1 MSRIRASIVGSLPKP
16 SWLAEPEKLR
26 GAWRLPPELLAEGTD
41 DAVKLWADEQERASL
56 DVVTDGEQRRRHYI
70 WGFIESL
77 MKVDFDQLGL
87 RKSRGQRYVQ
97 QTPAPRVLGE
107 MQWSG
112 PVLTEGLRF
121 LKSRTKRPVKITLPG
136 PMTVADSVIDE
147 FGGRSDAEFAM
158 AYAKLLNKEVR
169 ALSEAG
175 ADVIQIDEP
184 CFNIYL
190 DEVGE
195 WGMEALEL
203 AFEGVTAKRAVHI
216 CYGYGVPQ
224 VLAWKSANKDWN
236 QYHHTLPLLAK
247 SSIDQVSVECT
258 ASGINLEVLGTAQG
272 QGSDGRRHRRRHRAG
287 RDAGHRRETDRSRPQ
302 VRPARTHD
310 RLHRLR
316 PRPPQPP
323 RRRRQDERAG
333 SGGGAGEW
341 IEREELGVPAS
352 QGRASS
358 SPRGLP
364 QVG

>member
-16 SWLAEPEKLR
+16 AWLAEPEKLR
-26 GAWRLPPELLAEGTD
+26 GAWRLPPDLLVEGTD

-56 DVVTDGEQRRRHYI
+56 DVITDGEQRRRHYI

-97 QTPAPRVLGE
+97 QTQAPRVLGQ
-107 MQWSG
+107 MHWSG

-121 LKSRTKRPVKITLPG
+121 LKSRTNRPVKITLPG

-147 FGGRSDAEFAM
+147 FGGRSDADFAM

-190 DEVGE
+190 EAVDE
-195 WGMEALEL
+195 WGIEALET
-203 AFEGVTAKRAVHI
+203 AFAGVTAKRAVHI

-224 VLAWKSANKDWN
+224 VLAWKSANMDWN

-247 SSIDQVSVECT
+247 SSIDQVSVECA
-258 ASGINLEVLGTAQG
+258 ASGINLEVLELLKGKEVMVGVIDVGTE
-272 QGSDGRRHRRRHRAG
+272 DI
-287 RDAGHRRETDRSRPQ
+287 ETPDVVAKRIEAALRFVPPEHMIACTDCGLVPRSRHAA
-302 VRPARTHD
+302 VGKMHALARGAA
-310 RLHRLR
+310 LVNG
-316 PRPPQPP
+316 
-323 RRRRQDERAG
+323 A
-333 SGGGAGEW
+333 SGKG
-341 IEREELGVPAS
+341 
-352 QGRASS
+352 
-358 SPRGLP
+358 
-364 QVG
+364 

>member
-16 SWLAEPEKLR
+16 SWLAEPERLR

-70 WGFIESL
+70 WGFVEGL
-77 MKVDFDQLGL
+77 MKIDFDQLGF

-107 MQWSG
+107 MQWTG
-112 PVLTEGLRF
+112 PLLVDGLRF
-121 LKSRTKRPVKITLPG
+121 LKSRTSRPVKVTLPG
-136 PMTVADSVIDE
+136 PMTVADSLIDE
-147 FGGRSDAEFAM
+147 YGGRKDADFAM
-158 AYAKLLNKEVR
+158 AYARLLNKEVR
-169 ALSEAG
+169 ALGAAG

-190 DEVGE
+190 EQVGE

-258 ASGINLEVLGTAQG
+258 ASGVPLEVLGLLKGKDVMVGVIDVGTEDVESPDVVAKRIEAALKFVPP
-272 QGSDGRRHRRRHRAG
+272 DHLIAC
-287 RDAGHRRETDRSRPQ
+287 TDCGLVPRSRHAA
-302 VRPARTHD
+302 VGKMHA
-310 RLHRLR
+310 LSKGAALV
-316 PRPPQPP
+316 
-323 RRRRQDERAG
+323 
-333 SGGGAGEW
+333 SGA
-341 IEREELGVPAS
+341 LKK
-352 QGRASS
+352 
-358 SPRGLP
+358 
-364 QVG
+364 